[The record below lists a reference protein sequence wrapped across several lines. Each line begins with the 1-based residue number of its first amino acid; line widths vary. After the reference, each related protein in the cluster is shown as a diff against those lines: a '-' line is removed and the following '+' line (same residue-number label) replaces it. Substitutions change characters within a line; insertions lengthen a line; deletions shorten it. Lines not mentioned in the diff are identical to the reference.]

1 MKKKI
6 LLITT
11 GGTIASRSGGS
22 GALPQMSAEEILRYV
37 PSVSTLCR
45 VESLPLYN
53 LDSTNMEPRH
63 WLGMAHAVRTHYD
76 DCDGFVI
83 LHGTDT
89 MSYSAAALSYLMQ
102 GLAKPVVLTGAQR
115 PVDKEVTDA
124 KRNLTDSLL
133 YAADGG
139 SFGVSVVFDGAVI
152 AARARAKAARRA
164 STPFRASTTRTSP
177 WCATAPSCVT
187 SGKRGPLE
195 RHFSTTNSTTA
206 FRPQAYPRHEPGDPA
221 APPAALRR
229 AHHRELRRGGHPL
242 LERDGFMDAL
252 GVWAEAGGLLIMTTQ
267 VPHEGSDMGLYKVGM
282 RVKERFDLIEAYD
295 MTLEATVTSSCGSSG
310 RRRTITA
317 YGSFSTSPSITT
329 LSSRRGLFCVFR
341 RVGPKYHRNIFR
353 RRAVCP

>member
-22 GALPQMSAEEILRYV
+22 GLSPQMSAEEILRYV

-133 YAADGG
+133 YAADEG

-152 AARARAKAARRA
+152 AGTRARKSRTKSFNAFSSIDYPNLAVVRDGAIVRYIREARPA
-164 STPFRASTTRTSP
+164 G
-177 WCATAPSCVT
+177 APLFYDKLNDRVFVLKLIP
-187 SGKRGPLE
+187 GMNPVIL
-195 RHFSTTNSTTA
+195 RHL
-206 FRPQAYPRHEPGDPA
+206 RPHYD
-221 APPAALRR
+221 ALII
-229 AHHRELRRGGHPL
+229 ESFGVGGIPCY
-242 LERDGFMDAL
+242 ERDGFMDAL

-295 MTLEATVTSSCGSSG
+295 MTLEATVTKLMWILGQ
-310 RRRTITA
+310 
-317 YGSFSTSPSITT
+317 TT
-329 LSSRRGLFCVFR
+329 D
-341 RVGPKYHRNIFR
+341 YHRVRELFYKPINHDII
-353 RRAVCP
+353 V